1 LKVFVFMLSKVLIA
15 NRGEIAVR
23 IMRACKEL
31 GISTVAV
38 YSDADAKALF
48 VKYADEKYNIGPGP
62 ASQSY
67 LQKEKIIDVAL
78 KSGAEG
84 IHPGYGFMA
93 ENADFAELCHKNNIE
108 FIGPPVSSMRLMGS
122 KIDSKKSM
130 IKAGVHVVPGVT
142 EAISDHEKAKD
153 FAHEIGYPV
162 MLKASAGG
170 GGIGIQRVD
179 NEEQMEKAL
188 VSIRQLAKNSFG
200 DDSVFIE
207 KFIED
212 PRHIEYQIMGDKK
225 GHIIHLYEREC
236 SVQRRHQKLIEE
248 TPSCALTPDLRE
260 EIGEQAVLA
269 AKTAGYYNA
278 GTCEFMFKD
287 GEYYFLE
294 MNTRLQVEHPIT
306 EVTTGVDLAR
316 EQLRVASG
324 LDLEYDQEDIHPR
337 GHAIECRIN
346 AEDPLNN
353 FMPAPSKIIRYAEP
367 GGPGVR
373 VDSGVYQGF
382 TIPPFYD
389 SMIAKLIIWAEDRPR
404 AIERAKRALWEFQ
417 IGGVRHNI
425 PFHQVVMN
433 HPQWIKGDYNTSF
446 IPQYKIL
453 DKVVEYV
460 KELKS
465 QSSTPK
471 TAAAMAAVQA
481 VITAMNEQSSQQKE

>member
-1 LKVFVFMLSKVLIA
+1 MLNKVLIA

-38 YSDADAKALF
+38 FSDADKNALF

-67 LQKEKIIDVAL
+67 LNKNKIIDIAVKA
-78 KSGAEG
+78 KVEG

-93 ENADFAELCHKNNIE
+93 ENADFAELCHKNGIE
-108 FIGPPVSSMRLMGS
+108 FIGPPVKSMRLMGS
-122 KIDSKKSM
+122 KIESKKSM
-130 IKAGVHVVPGVT
+130 IKAGVHVVPGIT

-153 FAHEIGYPV
+153 IANEIGYPI

-170 GGIGIQRVD
+170 GGIGIQMVE
-179 NEEQMEKAL
+179 NEKNMEKTL
-188 VSIRQLAKNSFG
+188 DSIRQLAKNSFG

-212 PRHIEYQIMGDKK
+212 PRHIEYQIIGDKK
-225 GHIIHLYEREC
+225 NNLIHCYEREC

-248 TPSCALTPDLRE
+248 TPSCALSKDLRE
-260 EIGEQAVLA
+260 EMGEQAVLV
-269 AKTAGYYNA
+269 AKTAKYYNA

-287 GEYYFLE
+287 GKYYFLE

-306 EVTTGVDLAR
+306 EVTTGLDLAR
-316 EQLRVASG
+316 EQLRIASG
-324 LDLEYDQEDIHPR
+324 LDLEYDQEDIIQR

-353 FMPAPSKIIRYAEP
+353 FAPSPSKIIRYAEP
-367 GGPGVR
+367 SGPGIR

-389 SMIAKLIIWAEDRPR
+389 SMIAKLITYAEDRNKC
-404 AIERAKRALWEFQ
+404 IERTKRALWEFH
-417 IGGVRHNI
+417 ISGVRNNI
-425 PFHQVVMN
+425 PFHELVMN
-433 HPQWIKGDYNTSF
+433 NEYWLKGKYDTSF
-446 IPQYKIL
+446 IPRYKIL
-453 DKVVEYV
+453 DQVIKYV
-460 KELKS
+460 KEKS
-465 QSSTPK
+465 KTSTSLK
-471 TAAAMAAVQA
+471 TAAAMAAVQT
-481 VITAMNEQSSQQKE
+481 VINSSK

>member
-1 LKVFVFMLSKVLIA
+1 MLNKVLIA

-38 YSDADAKALF
+38 FSDADAKALF

-62 ASQSY
+62 ASKSY
-67 LQKEKIIDVAL
+67 LNKEKIIEVAL
-78 KSGAEG
+78 KSKTEG

-93 ENADFAELCHKNNIE
+93 ENAEFAELCHKNGIE
-108 FIGPPVSSMRLMGS
+108 FIGPPVSAMKLMGS

-130 IKAGVHVVPGVT
+130 MKAGVHVVPGVT
-142 EAISDHEKAKD
+142 EAIADHEKAKNI
-153 FAHEIGYPV
+153 AQKIGYPV

-170 GGIGIQRVD
+170 GGIGIQMVE
-179 NEEQMEKAL
+179 NEKQMEKAL
-188 VSIRQLAKNSFG
+188 SSVRQLAKNSFG

-212 PRHIEYQIMGDKK
+212 PRHIEYQIIGDKK
-225 GHIIHLYEREC
+225 NHIIHCYEREC

-248 TPSCALTPDLRE
+248 TPSCALTPELRE
-260 EIGEQAVLA
+260 EIGKQAVLA

-287 GEYYFLE
+287 GKYYFLE

-306 EVTTGVDLAR
+306 EAITGVDLAR
-316 EQLRVASG
+316 EQLRVAS
-324 LDLEYDQEDIHPR
+324 DMELEYEQSDITPR

-367 GGPGVR
+367 SGPGIR
-373 VDSGVYQGF
+373 IDSGVYQGF

-389 SMIAKLIIWAEDRPR
+389 SMIAKLIVWAEDRNR
-404 AIERAKRALWEFQ
+404 CIERTKRALWEFQ

-425 PFHQVVMN
+425 PFHEVVMSN
-433 HPQWIKGDYNTSF
+433 KYFLKGKYDTSF
-446 IPQYKIL
+446 IPRYKIL
-453 DKVVEYV
+453 DEVVEHV
-460 KELKS
+460 KKIKA

-481 VITAMNEQSSQQKE
+481 VIIASSNIKK

>member
-1 LKVFVFMLSKVLIA
+1 MLNKVLIA
-15 NRGEIAVR
+15 NRGEIAIR

-31 GISTVAV
+31 GIGTVAV
-38 YSDADAKALF
+38 YSDADKNALF

-67 LQKEKIIDVAL
+67 LNKDKIIDVAL
-78 KSGAEG
+78 KSETEG

-93 ENADFAELCHKNNIE
+93 ENAEFASMCHKNSIE
-108 FIGPPVSSMRLMGS
+108 FIGPPVSAMELMGS

-142 EAISDHEKAKD
+142 EAISDHEKAKNI
-153 FAHEIGYPV
+153 AHEIGYPV

-170 GGIGIQRVD
+170 GGIGIQLVE
-179 NEEQMEKAL
+179 NETQMEKAL
-188 VSIRQLAKNSFG
+188 ATVKQLAKNSFG
-200 DDSVFIE
+200 DDAVFIE
-207 KFIED
+207 KFIDD
-212 PRHIEYQIMGDKK
+212 PRHIEYQVIGDKK
-225 GHIIHLYEREC
+225 GHIIHCYEREC

-248 TPSCALTPDLRE
+248 TPSCALSPELRE
-260 EIGEQAVLA
+260 EIGKQAVLA

-287 GEYYFLE
+287 GKYYFLE

-306 EVTTGVDLAR
+306 EAITGVDLAR

-324 LDLEYDQEDIHPR
+324 LELEYEQTDIHTR
-337 GHAIECRIN
+337 GHSIECRIN

-353 FMPAPSKIIRYAEP
+353 FAPAPGKISRYAEP
-367 GGPGVR
+367 SGPGIR
-373 VDSGVYQGF
+373 IDSGVYRGF

-404 AIERAKRALWEFQ
+404 CIARTKRALWEFQ

-425 PFHQVVMN
+425 PFHQVVMD
-433 HPQWIKGDYNTSF
+433 HPQFIKGKYDTSF
-446 IPQYKIL
+446 IPRYEIMS
-453 DKVVEYV
+453 KVVDHV
-460 KELKS
+460 KEMKS
-465 QSSTPK
+465 QSSSPRV
-471 TAAAMAAVQA
+471 AAAMAAVQA
-481 VITAMNEQSSQQKE
+481 VNVAMTQGKK

>member
-1 LKVFVFMLSKVLIA
+1 MLNKVLIA

-31 GISTVAV
+31 SIATVAV
-38 YSDADAKALF
+38 FSDADKNALF
-48 VKYADEKYNIGPGP
+48 VKYADEKYNIGPSP

-67 LQKEKIIDVAL
+67 LNKEKIIDIAL
-78 KSGAEG
+78 KSKAEG

-93 ENADFAELCHKNNIE
+93 ENAEFAELCQKNGIE
-108 FIGPPVSSMRLMGS
+108 FIGPPVYAMKLMGS

-130 IKAGVHVVPGVT
+130 MEAGVHVVPGVT
-142 EAISDHEKAKD
+142 KAIADYEKAKD
-153 FAHEIGYPV
+153 IANEIGYPI

-170 GGIGIQRVD
+170 GGIGIQQVD
-179 NEEQMEKAL
+179 SEKDMEKAL
-188 VSIRQLAKNSFG
+188 ASVRQLAKNSFG

-212 PRHIEYQIMGDKK
+212 PRHIEFQVIGDKK
-225 GHIIHLYEREC
+225 GHLIHCYEREC

-248 TPSCALTPDLRE
+248 TPSCALTSELRE

-269 AKTAGYYNA
+269 AKTAKYYNA

-287 GEYYFLE
+287 GKYYFLE

-324 LDLEYDQEDIHPR
+324 FELEYTQEDIQTR

-353 FMPAPSKIIRYAEP
+353 FSPAPGKIIRYAEP
-367 GGPGVR
+367 SGPGIR
-373 VDSGVYQGF
+373 IDSGVYQGF

-389 SMIAKLIIWAEDRPR
+389 SMIAKLIVWAEDRSR
-404 AIERAKRALWEFQ
+404 AIERTKRALWEFQ
-417 IGGVRHNI
+417 IAGVRHNI

-433 HPQWIKGDYNTSF
+433 NPQWIKGEYDTSF
-446 IPQYKIL
+446 IPRYKIL
-453 DKVVEYV
+453 DQVIQLV
-460 KELKS
+460 KEMKT
-465 QSSTPK
+465 QSTTPK
-471 TAAAMAAVQA
+471 TAAAMAAVQT
-481 VITAMNEQSSQQKE
+481 VIIAANSVKKNRNY

>member
-1 LKVFVFMLSKVLIA
+1 MLNKVLIA

-31 GISTVAV
+31 GVATVAV
-38 YSDADAKALF
+38 YSDADQSALF
-48 VKYADEKYNIGPGP
+48 VKYADEKYHIGPGP

-67 LQKEKIIDVAL
+67 LNKDKLIDVAL
-78 KSGAEG
+78 KSHAEG
-84 IHPGYGFMA
+84 IHPGYGFLA
-93 ENADFAELCHKNNIE
+93 ENAEFARMCKKNGIE
-108 FIGPPVSSMRLMGS
+108 FIGPPVPAMELMGS

-130 IKAGVHVVPGVT
+130 IKAGVRVVPGVT
-142 EAISDHEKAKD
+142 EAIADHERAKD
-153 FAHEIGYPV
+153 IAHEIGYPI

-170 GGIGIQRVD
+170 GGIGIQQVD
-179 NEEQMEKAL
+179 NEQQMEKAL
-188 VSIRQLAKNSFG
+188 SSVRQLAKNSFG

-207 KFIED
+207 KFIQD
-212 PRHIEYQIMGDKK
+212 PRHIEYQVIGDKK
-225 GHIIHLYEREC
+225 GHLIHVFEREC

-248 TPSCALTPDLRE
+248 TPSCALTPKLRK

-287 GEYYFLE
+287 GDYFFLE

-324 LDLEYDQEDIHPR
+324 LPLEYDQKDICPR

-353 FMPAPSKIIRYAEP
+353 FLPAPGKIIRYAEP
-367 GGPGVR
+367 SGPGIR
-373 VDSGVYQGF
+373 IDAGVYQGF

-389 SMIAKLIIWAEDRPR
+389 SMIAKLIVWAEDRPR
-404 AIERAKRALWEFQ
+404 AIERTKRALWEYQ
-417 IGGVRHNI
+417 IGGVRNNI
-425 PFHQVVMN
+425 AFHQVVMD
-433 HPQWIKGDYNTSF
+433 HPQWRAGTYNTSF
-446 IPQYKIL
+446 IPRYNIL
-453 DKVVEYV
+453 EQVIQHVQETKA
-460 KELKS
+460 
-465 QSSTPK
+465 QSSAPK
-471 TAAAMAAVQA
+471 TAAALAAVQA
-481 VITAMNEQSSQQKE
+481 VIIASQNTPHQKS

>member
-1 LKVFVFMLSKVLIA
+1 MLNKVLIA

-31 GISTVAV
+31 GIATVAV
-38 YSDADAKALF
+38 FSDADKNALF

-67 LQKEKIIDVAL
+67 LNKEKIIDVAL
-78 KSGAEG
+78 QSKAEG

-93 ENADFAELCHKNNIE
+93 ENAEFAELCKKNGIE
-108 FIGPPVSSMRLMGS
+108 FIGPPVYAMKLMGS

-130 IKAGVHVVPGVT
+130 IDAGVHVVPGVT
-142 EAISDHEKAKD
+142 KAIADHEKAKD
-153 FAHEIGYPV
+153 IAHEIGYPI

-179 NEEQMEKAL
+179 NKTQMEKAL
-188 VSIRQLAKNSFG
+188 TSVRQLAKNSFG

-207 KFIED
+207 KFIQD
-212 PRHIEYQIMGDKK
+212 PRHIEFQVIGDKK
-225 GHIIHLYEREC
+225 GHLIHCYEREC

-248 TPSCALTPDLRE
+248 TPSCALTSELRE
-260 EIGEQAVLA
+260 EIGEQALLA
-269 AKTAGYYNA
+269 AKTAKYYNA

-287 GEYYFLE
+287 GNYYFLE

-306 EVTTGVDLAR
+306 EAITGIDLAR
-316 EQLRVASG
+316 EQLQVASG
-324 LDLEYDQEDIHPR
+324 FNLEYSQDDIQTR

-353 FMPAPSKIIRYAEP
+353 FSPAPGKIIRYAEP
-367 GGPGVR
+367 SGPGIR
-373 VDSGVYQGF
+373 IDSGVYQGF

-389 SMIAKLIIWAEDRPR
+389 SMIAKLIVWAEDRPR
-404 AIERAKRALWEFQ
+404 AIERTKRALWEFQ

-433 HPQWIKGDYNTSF
+433 NSQWIKGEYDTSF
-446 IPQYKIL
+446 IPRYKIL
-453 DKVVEYV
+453 DQVVQHV
-460 KELKS
+460 KEIKA
-465 QSSTPK
+465 QSTTPK

-481 VITAMNEQSSQQKE
+481 VIIATNSAKKTRNY

>member
-1 LKVFVFMLSKVLIA
+1 MLNKVLIA

-23 IMRACKEL
+23 VMRACKEL

-38 YSDADAKALF
+38 FSDADSKALF
-48 VKYADEKYNIGPGP
+48 VKYADEKFNIGPGP

-67 LQKEKIIDVAL
+67 LNKEKIIDVAL
-78 KSGAEG
+78 KTKAEG

-93 ENADFAELCHKNNIE
+93 ENATFAEMCHKNGIE
-108 FIGPPVSSMRLMGS
+108 FIGPPVSSMKLMGS

-130 IKAGVHVVPGVT
+130 MKAGVYVVPGVT
-142 EAISDHEKAKD
+142 EAITDHEKAKNI
-153 FAHEIGYPV
+153 AHKIGYPV

-170 GGIGIQRVD
+170 GGIGIQRVED
-179 NEEQMEKAL
+179 EKQMEKAL
-188 VSIRQLAKNSFG
+188 SSVRQLAKNSFG

-212 PRHIEYQIMGDKK
+212 PRHIEYQVIGDKK
-225 GHIIHLYEREC
+225 GHLIHCYEREC

-248 TPSCALTPDLRE
+248 TPSCALTDNLRE
-260 EIGEQAVLA
+260 EIGKQAVLA

-287 GEYYFLE
+287 GNYYFLE

-306 EVTTGVDLAR
+306 EATTGIDLAR

-324 LDLEYDQEDIHPR
+324 LELEYCQYDICPR

-367 GGPGVR
+367 SGPGIR
-373 VDSGVYQGF
+373 IDTGVYQGF

-389 SMIAKLIIWAEDRPR
+389 SMIAKLIVWAEDRPR
-404 AIERAKRALWEFQ
+404 CIERTKRALWEYQ
-417 IGGVRHNI
+417 ISGVRHNI

-433 HPQWIKGDYNTSF
+433 FPEFIKGKYNTSF
-446 IPQYKIL
+446 IPRYKIL
-453 DKVVEYV
+453 DKVVDHV
-460 KELKS
+460 KMSKA
-465 QSSTPK
+465 QSTTPK

-481 VITAMNEQSSQQKE
+481 VLIASNNIRK

>member
-1 LKVFVFMLSKVLIA
+1 MCNMLNKVLIA
-15 NRGEIAVR
+15 NRGEIAIR

-38 YSDADAKALF
+38 YSDADQKALF
-48 VKYADEKYNIGPGP
+48 VRYADEKINIGPGP

-67 LQKEKIIDVAL
+67 LKKEKIIDAAL
-78 KSGAEG
+78 DTKTEG

-93 ENADFAELCHKNNIE
+93 ENADFAELCHKNGME

-122 KIDSKKSM
+122 KIESKKSM

-142 EAISDHEKAKD
+142 EAIADHERAKD
-153 FAHEIGYPV
+153 IAHEIGYPV

-170 GGIGIQRVD
+170 GGIGIEMVE
-179 NEEQMEKAL
+179 NEKQMEKAL
-188 VSIRQLAKNSFG
+188 ATVRKLAKNSFG

-212 PRHIEYQIMGDKK
+212 PRHIEYQIIGDKK
-225 GHIIHLYEREC
+225 GHIIHCYEREC

-248 TPSCALTPDLRE
+248 TPSCALTPQLRE
-260 EIGEQAVLA
+260 EIGKQAVLA
-269 AKTAGYYNA
+269 AKTANYYNA
-278 GTCEFMFKD
+278 GTCEFMFK
-287 GEYYFLE
+287 GGKYYFLE

-324 LDLEYDQEDIHPR
+324 LDLEYEQNDIHPR

-353 FMPAPSKIIRYAEP
+353 FMPAPSKIVRYAEP
-367 GGPGVR
+367 SGPGVR

-389 SMIAKLIIWAEDRPR
+389 SMIAKLIVWAEDRSR
-404 AIERAKRALWEFQ
+404 AIDRTKRALWEYQ
-417 IGGVRHNI
+417 IGGVRNNI
-425 PFHQVVMN
+425 AFHQVVMN
-433 HPQWIKGDYNTSF
+433 HRQWIEGKYDTSY
-446 IPQYKIL
+446 IPRYHIL
-453 DKVVEYV
+453 DQVVDYV
-460 KELKS
+460 KETKS
-465 QSSTPK
+465 QSSSPK

-481 VITAMNEQSSQQKE
+481 VIIAASGKS

>member
-1 LKVFVFMLSKVLIA
+1 MLNKVLIA

-38 YSDADAKALF
+38 YSDADEKALF

-67 LQKEKIIDVAL
+67 LQKQKIIDVAL
-78 KSGAEG
+78 KAQAEG

-93 ENADFAELCHKNNIE
+93 ENAEFAEMCHKNGIE
-108 FIGPPVSSMRLMGS
+108 FIGPPVSAMKLMCS

-130 IKAGVHVVPGVT
+130 IKAGVYVVPGVT
-142 EAISDHEKAKD
+142 EAICDHEKAKD
-153 FAHEIGYPV
+153 IAHEVGYPV

-170 GGIGIQRVD
+170 GGIGIQKVD
-179 NEEQMEKAL
+179 DEQQMEKAL
-188 VSIRQLAKNSFG
+188 STVRQLAKNSFG
-200 DDSVFIE
+200 DDAVFIE

-212 PRHIEYQIMGDKK
+212 PRHIEFQVIGDK
-225 GHIIHLYEREC
+225 HDHLIHCFEREC

-248 TPSCALTPDLRE
+248 TPSCALTPKLRE
-260 EIGEQAVLA
+260 EIGAQAVLA

-287 GEYYFLE
+287 GKYFFLE

-306 EVTTGVDLAR
+306 EAITGVDLAR

-324 LDLEYDQEDIHPR
+324 LELEYEQKDIKPR

-367 GGPGVR
+367 SGPGIR
-373 VDSGVYQGF
+373 IDSGVYQGF

-389 SMIAKLIIWAEDRPR
+389 SMIAKLIVWAEDRSR
-404 AIERAKRALWEFQ
+404 CINRVKRALWEFQ

-433 HPQWIKGDYNTSF
+433 NEQFVKGNYNTSF
-446 IPQYKIL
+446 IPRYKIL
-453 DKVVEYV
+453 DQVVEHV
-460 KELKS
+460 KNTKA

-481 VITAMNEQSSQQKE
+481 VIIAASNSKK

>member
-1 LKVFVFMLSKVLIA
+1 MLNKVLIA

-48 VKYADEKYNIGPGP
+48 VRYADEKYNIGPGP

-67 LQKEKIIDVAL
+67 LDKEKIIDIAL
-78 KSGAEG
+78 KSKAEG

-93 ENADFAELCHKNNIE
+93 ENADFAKMCHKNGIE
-108 FIGPPVSSMRLMGS
+108 FIGPSISAMELMCS

-130 IKAGVHVVPGVT
+130 IEAGVHVVPGVT

-153 FAHEIGYPV
+153 IAHDVGYPV

-170 GGIGIQRVD
+170 GGIGIQKVD
-179 NEEQMEKAL
+179 NENQMEKAL
-188 VSIRQLAKNSFG
+188 ASVRQLAKNSFG
-200 DDSVFIE
+200 DDAVFIE
-207 KFIED
+207 KFIDD
-212 PRHIEYQIMGDKK
+212 PRHIEYQIIGDKK
-225 GHIIHLYEREC
+225 GNIVHCYEREC

-248 TPSCALTPDLRE
+248 TPSCALTPELRE
-260 EIGEQAVLA
+260 EIGKQAVLVA
-269 AKTAGYYNA
+269 ETAGYYNA

-287 GEYYFLE
+287 GKYYFLE

-306 EVTTGVDLAR
+306 EATTGVDLAR
-316 EQLRVASG
+316 EQLRVAS
-324 LDLEYDQEDIHPR
+324 DLELEYEQDDIRPR

-353 FMPAPSKIIRYAEP
+353 FAPAPSKIIRYAEP
-367 GGPGVR
+367 SGPGVR

-389 SMIAKLIIWAEDRPR
+389 SMIAKLIIWAEDRQS
-404 AIERAKRALWEFQ
+404 AIERTKRALWEFQ

-433 HPQWIKGDYNTSF
+433 NKQWIKGEYSTSF
-446 IPQYKIL
+446 IPKYNIL
-453 DKVVEYV
+453 DQVVEYV
-460 KELKS
+460 KETKS
-465 QSSTPK
+465 QSSSPR
-471 TAAAMAAVQA
+471 TAAVMAAVQA
-481 VITAMNEQSSQQKE
+481 VITASANSQQKK

>member
-1 LKVFVFMLSKVLIA
+1 MLQKVLIA

-31 GISTVAV
+31 GIATVAV
-38 YSDADAKALF
+38 FSEADKTALF
-48 VKYADEKYNIGPGP
+48 VKYADEKYHIGPGP

-67 LQKEKIIDVAL
+67 LKKEKIIEAAL
-78 KSGAEG
+78 EAGADG

-93 ENADFAELCHKNNIE
+93 ENASFAKLCHKNKIE
-108 FIGPPVSSMRLMGS
+108 FIGPPVSAMELMCS

-130 IKAGVHVVPGVT
+130 MKAGVHVVPGVT
-142 EAISDHEKAKD
+142 EAIADHEKAKD
-153 FAHEIGYPV
+153 IAHEIGYPV

-170 GGIGIQRVD
+170 GGIGIQQVND
-179 NEEQMEKAL
+179 ETAMEKAL
-188 VSIRQLAKNSFG
+188 ASVKQLAKNSFG
-200 DDSVFIE
+200 DDAVFIE
-207 KFIED
+207 KFIDD
-212 PRHIEYQIMGDKK
+212 PRHIEYQVIGDKQ
-225 GHIIHLYEREC
+225 GHMIHCYEREC

-269 AKTAGYYNA
+269 ANTAGYYNA

-287 GEYYFLE
+287 GKYYFLE

-306 EVTTGVDLAR
+306 EAITGVDLAR

-324 LDLEYDQEDIHPR
+324 LELEYTQEDIHPR

-346 AEDPLNN
+346 AEDPMNN
-353 FMPAPSKIIRYAEP
+353 FNPAPGKIIRYAEP
-367 GGPGVR
+367 SGPGIR
-373 VDSGVYQGF
+373 IDSGVYQGF

-389 SMIAKLIIWAEDRPR
+389 SMIAKLIVWAEDRPR
-404 AIERAKRALWEFQ
+404 AIERTKRALWEYQ

-433 HPQWIKGDYNTSF
+433 NEQFIQGKYDTSF
-446 IPQYKIL
+446 IPRYKIL
-453 DKVVEYV
+453 DQVIEHV
-460 KELKS
+460 KEQKAH
-465 QSSTPK
+465 SSGPK

-481 VITAMNEQSSQQKE
+481 VIVAASGQQGK

>member
-1 LKVFVFMLSKVLIA
+1 MLNKVLIA
-15 NRGEIAVR
+15 NRGEIAIR

-38 YSDADAKALF
+38 FSDADKNALF

-67 LQKEKIIDVAL
+67 LNKNKIIDIAL
-78 KSGAEG
+78 KTKAEG

-93 ENADFAELCHKNNIE
+93 ENSEFAEICHKNGIE
-108 FIGPPVSSMRLMGS
+108 FIGPPVSSMKLMGS

-130 IKAGVHVVPGVT
+130 INAGVHVVPGVT
-142 EAISDHEKAKD
+142 ESISDHEKAKD
-153 FAHEIGYPV
+153 IANEIGYPI

-170 GGIGIQRVD
+170 GGIGIQMVE
-179 NEEQMEKAL
+179 NENNMEKTL
-188 VSIRQLAKNSFG
+188 DSIKQLAKNSFG

-207 KFIED
+207 KFIKD
-212 PRHIEYQIMGDKK
+212 PRHIEYQIIGDKK
-225 GHIIHLYEREC
+225 NNLIHCYEREC

-248 TPSCALTPDLRE
+248 TPSCALSNDLRE
-260 EIGEQAVLA
+260 EMGKQAVLV
-269 AKTAGYYNA
+269 AKTAKYYNA

-287 GEYYFLE
+287 GKYYFLE

-306 EVTTGVDLAR
+306 EVTTGIDLAR
-316 EQLRVASG
+316 EQLRIASG
-324 LDLEYDQEDIHPR
+324 LDLQYDQEDIKPR

-353 FMPAPSKIIRYAEP
+353 FAPSPSKIIRYAEP
-367 GGPGVR
+367 SGPGIR

-389 SMIAKLIIWAEDRPR
+389 SMIAKLITYAEDRKR
-404 AIERAKRALWEFQ
+404 CIDRTKRALWEFQ
-417 IGGVRHNI
+417 IVGVRNNI
-425 PFHQVVMN
+425 PFHEIVMKN
-433 HPQWIKGDYNTSF
+433 EMWIKGAYDTNF
-446 IPQYKIL
+446 ISRYKIL
-453 DKVVEYV
+453 DQVINYV
-460 KELKS
+460 KEKKTV
-465 QSSTPK
+465 SSTQK

-481 VITAMNEQSSQQKE
+481 VIIASNK